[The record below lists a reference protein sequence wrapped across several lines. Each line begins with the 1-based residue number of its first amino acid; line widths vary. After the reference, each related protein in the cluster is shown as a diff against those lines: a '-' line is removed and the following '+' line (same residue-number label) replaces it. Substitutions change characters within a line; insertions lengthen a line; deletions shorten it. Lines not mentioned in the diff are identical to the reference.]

1 MARSIEESLPA
12 RTVDLA
18 KPAGIGVV
26 WLTTMEVMP
35 EILARRSVRSFT
47 SQPIEKDQIER
58 ILEAARLAP
67 SAKNR
72 QAWRFVVIQ
81 KKETRQKMM
90 EAAFS
95 QEYVGQA
102 PVIIAV
108 CTTNIDYRMPNGQL
122 SYPIDLS
129 FASAHIVLQAVHE
142 GLGTCCITTFDEQEV
157 RDLLTVPFSMRVIL
171 LILIGHADGEATE
184 TPRKTIKQISGRDH
198 W

>member
-1 MARSIEESLPA
+1 
-12 RTVDLA
+12 
-18 KPAGIGVV
+18 
-26 WLTTMEVMP
+26 MEVLP
-35 EILARRSVRSFT
+35 EILHRRTVRSFT
-47 SQPIEKDQIER
+47 QQPVEKEQLDR

-72 QAWRFVVIQ
+72 QEWRFVVIQ
-81 KKETRQKMM
+81 KKEIRQKMM

-95 QEYVGQA
+95 QDYVGQA

-122 SYPIDLS
+122 SYPIDLA
-129 FASAHIVLQAVHE
+129 FASSHVVLQAVHE

-157 RDLLTVPFSMRVIL
+157 RELLTVPFSMRVVL
-171 LILIGHADGEATE
+171 LVLIGHAETVPE
-184 TPRKTIKQISGRDH
+184 PTPRKSLKQISARDH

>member
-1 MARSIEESLPA
+1 
-12 RTVDLA
+12 
-18 KPAGIGVV
+18 
-26 WLTTMEVMP
+26 MEVMP

-72 QAWRFVVIQ
+72 QEWRFVVIQ

-90 EAAFS
+90 EAAFN

-102 PVIIAV
+102 PAIVAV

-122 SYPIDLS
+122 SYPIDLA
-129 FASAHIVLQAVHE
+129 FAAAHIVLQAVHE

-171 LILIGHADGEATE
+171 LILIGYPEGEAE
-184 TPRKTIKQISGRDH
+184 QTPRKSLKQISSRDH